1 MLFGDY
7 FLITTQ
13 RKDKVS
19 FRVVSIKDIS
29 FTFIDLFLSL
39 LLFYAD
45 LIVSF
50 SASVLRITSKGIRYI
65 CLNIN

>member
-50 SASVLRITSKGIRYI
+50 SALVLRITSKGIRCI

>member
-7 FLITTQ
+7 FLITTR

-29 FTFIDLFLSL
+29 FTFIDLLLSL

-50 SASVLRITSKGIRYI
+50 SALVLRITSKGIRCI

>member
-13 RKDKVS
+13 RKDMVS

-29 FTFIDLFLSL
+29 FTFIDLLLSL

-50 SASVLRITSKGIRYI
+50 SALVLRITSKGIRCI

>member
-7 FLITTQ
+7 FLITTR

-50 SASVLRITSKGIRYI
+50 SALVLRITSKGIRCI